1 MKGYKCDKCGK
12 WKEETP
18 ANEGHHEWMFA
29 DKPIYSM
36 NVEATVI
43 LNETDSRD
51 GQDLCLN
58 CFLECLE
65 MFVATCRKNKIQ

>member
-36 NVEATVI
+36 NVQAGVSLTCGI
-43 LNETDSRD
+43 SS
-51 GQDLCLN
+51 DLCLN

-65 MFVATCRKNKIQ
+65 IFIVACRKKKD